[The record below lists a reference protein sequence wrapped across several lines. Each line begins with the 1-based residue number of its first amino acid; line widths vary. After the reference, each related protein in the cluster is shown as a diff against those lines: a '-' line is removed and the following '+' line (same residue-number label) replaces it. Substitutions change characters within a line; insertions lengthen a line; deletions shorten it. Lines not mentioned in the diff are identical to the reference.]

1 MATLR
6 DDLTLGHRANTG
18 EAVAEVTLVV
28 GDAVTILSEWSEH
41 YLVRDEQGRVFN
53 LRKEVVEA

>member
-1 MATLR
+1 MNDKRMTA
-6 DDLTLGHRANTG
+6 D

-28 GDAVTILSEWSEH
+28 GDTVTVLSEWSEH

-53 LRKEVVEA
+53 LRKEVVET